1 MKIRLFLLF
10 LSFISTNAYSQVY
23 YGSFTV
29 GGSSTSYYPVLFS
42 VSGVD
47 GLSSLGKLFVYIGD
61 VHANGS
67 GSGSFHSDIE
77 FISTNWGHMPTKIV
91 EFTYVTGGGSTYNDP
106 IGNIQDG
113 SNEWRGSQLVMWL
126 KGGATYQWSTTL
138 NSRVT
143 LIDGN
148 PEGTSKTSYS
158 GNLLNIL
165 TTQSQL
171 VARAK
176 NNIFYESIGLGTS
189 GNGYFGG
196 NVGIGTTNPTD
207 KLEIS
212 GGNLIVNRP
221 SNKVDR
227 NGINEF
233 SAFEI
238 NNSFTTG
245 QSGYVKVFYPSY
257 NNLLFGAD
265 YDGHIGGVQPNI
277 QFGQKNTPFLTV
289 VNNGSNTGNVGIGTI
304 NPGTKLEV
312 NGDILE
318 SSDNSVITIKDD
330 NIGLVKKA
338 SDSGVWAVGSNY
350 NHRFGKWSTPSLTG
364 NISSGTFIEQ
374 MRINNNGNVGI
385 GVTNPSKKLEVATN
399 TSLGEFRL
407 RPADG
412 LYQDY
417 RLDIVAAAADI
428 GAVRMSIKDNVFLKT
443 YGYYDLTG
451 LSLGVA
457 GYEDLFHLKDSGNV
471 GIGTTTPDQ
480 RLTVKGKI
488 HAEEVIVDLN
498 VPVADYVFKPNY
510 KLMPLPEVEQFVKT
524 NSHLPEIP
532 SAGEITKNG
541 LSMGEMQ
548 NKLLQKVEE
557 LTLYMISQQKTIDQQ
572 QAQIKELN
580 NKLSKLNKQ

>member
-289 VNNGSNTGNVGIGTI
+289 VNNGS
-304 NPGTKLEV
+304 
-312 NGDILE
+312 
-318 SSDNSVITIKDD
+318 
-330 NIGLVKKA
+330 
-338 SDSGVWAVGSNY
+338 Y
-350 NHRFGKWSTPSLTG
+350 
-364 NISSGTFIEQ
+364 
-374 MRINNNGNVGI
+374 
-385 GVTNPSKKLEVATN
+385 
-399 TSLGEFRL
+399 TS
-407 RPADG
+407 
-412 LYQDY
+412 
-417 RLDIVAAAADI
+417 
-428 GAVRMSIKDNVFLKT
+428 
-443 YGYYDLTG
+443 
-451 LSLGVA
+451 
-457 GYEDLFHLKDSGNV
+457 NV

-498 VPVADYVFKPNY
+498 VLVADYVFKPNY
-510 KLMPLPEVEQFVKT
+510 KLMPLPEVEQFVKA
-524 NSHLPEIP
+524 NSHLPEVP

-541 LSMGEMQ
+541 LSVGEMQ

-557 LTLYMISQQKTIDQQ
+557 LTLYAIQQNKKIETLEKE
-572 QAQIKELN
+572 IKEL
-580 NKLSKLNKQ
+580 KTK